1 MAVGDIQVTF
11 IGNLTGDPELRFTP
25 SGVAVANFTV
35 ACTPRNLDKNTNE
48 WKDGETTFLRCQVWR
63 TYAENVAE
71 SLTRGTR
78 VIVTGRLRQR
88 NYETK
93 EGEKRTS
100 IDIDVDDVGPVL
112 RNATAKI
119 SKNAGSS
126 AAGGRPAD
134 NGSEDP
140 WASQAP
146 ASAWG
151 APSEEPPF

>member
-35 ACTPRNLDKNTNE
+35 ACTPRTLDKTTNE

-119 SKNAGSS
+119 SKNSGSS
-126 AAGGRPAD
+126 ASGGRA
-134 NGSEDP
+134 NEGSEDP
-140 WASQAP
+140 WASQSA

-151 APSEEPPF
+151 APTEEPPF